1 MVTVWTVLT
10 AIAPVLAPI
19 VSLILIFV
27 GRVIW
32 NQEKRI
38 RSLESS
44 ETRHGRT
51 LYGDDDD
58 LRQQGLSSDIR
69 DVIDRLD
76 RLEDKIDELNVHY
89 NRSED
94 D

>member
-1 MVTVWTVLT
+1 MVSVWTILT

-19 VSLILIFV
+19 VSLLLVFI

-32 NQEKRI
+32 NHEKRI

-44 ETRHGRT
+44 KKRHGRT

-58 LRQQGLSSDIR
+58 LRQTGLSADLR
-69 DVIDRLD
+69 DVLDRLD
-76 RLEDKIDELNVHY
+76 RVEDKIDTLNGHY
-89 NRSED
+89 DRD
-94 D
+94 DD